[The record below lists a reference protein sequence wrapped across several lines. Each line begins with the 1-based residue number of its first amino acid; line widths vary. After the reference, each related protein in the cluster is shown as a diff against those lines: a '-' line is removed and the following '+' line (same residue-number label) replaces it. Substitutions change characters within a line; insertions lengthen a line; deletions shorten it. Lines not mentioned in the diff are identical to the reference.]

1 MRNLFPSRD
10 APNPAETSCMR
21 AVVGAYPNGT
31 HHLKGVEDKG
41 IRDCG
46 RDSVRQGLV
55 CVCVG
60 GGVEQLGCKN

>member
-1 MRNLFPSRD
+1 
-10 APNPAETSCMR
+10 MR

-60 GGVEQLGCKN
+60 GGRGTIGM